1 MTNQRVP
8 PKKKAQ
14 QLAKH
19 LRSERPDYN
28 YLKKLFYYLR
38 RELEVEVPNKPKTLP
53 LVPSEDEIRRL
64 YEAVWKSK
72 RFGDMVI
79 IKTFLYT
86 GVRVSE
92 LANIRLLD
100 VDFELCQ
107 IRINKGK
114 GNKDRIVPFPAS
126 FKETL
131 AMKSRFASPLR
142 YEHHQSM
149 LKKKAV
155 YLFESSWNR
164 KYTPRGICKMLRR
177 YADVAGIEKAIS
189 PHKLRHF
196 FLLWLKQQG
205 IDDALIQPYSGHASR
220 QSLEIYSR
228 LAIAEAQKEYNN
240 VIEGFPI

>member
-1 MTNQRVP
+1 MKVQRIP

-14 QLAKH
+14 QLAKY

-28 YLKKLFYYLR
+28 YLKKIFYHLR
-38 RELEVEVPNKPKTLP
+38 NELEIKVPTKPKTLP
-53 LVPSEDEIRRL
+53 TVPSSEEIQRL
-64 YEAVWKSK
+64 YEVVWKSK

-131 AMKSRFASPLR
+131 AM
-142 YEHHQSM
+142 HHQSM

-196 FLLWLKQQG
+196 FLLWLKKQG

-240 VIEGFPI
+240 VIEDFPI

>member
-14 QLAKH
+14 QLAKY
-19 LRSERPDYN
+19 LRNERPDYN
-28 YLKKLFYYLR
+28 YLKKLFYHLR
-38 RELEVEVPNKPKTLP
+38 NELEVEVPTKPKKLP
-53 LVPSEDEIRRL
+53 TVPSEEEIQRL

-72 RFGDMVI
+72 CFGNMVI

-92 LANIRLLD
+92 LVNIRLDD
-100 VDFELCQ
+100 VDFSACQ

-114 GNKDRIVPFPAS
+114 GNKDRIFPFPPS

-131 AMKSRFASPLR
+131 AM
-142 YEHHQSM
+142 HHQSM
-149 LKKKAV
+149 LKRKAV

-164 KYTPRGICKMLRR
+164 KYSERGIRKMLRR
-177 YADVAGIEKAIS
+177 YASVAGIEKSIS

-196 FLLWLKQQG
+196 FLLWLKKQG

-228 LAIAEAQKEYNN
+228 IAIAEAQKEYNDVMGN
-240 VIEGFPI
+240 FPI

>member
-1 MTNQRVP
+1 MKVQRTP

-14 QLAKH
+14 QLANY

-28 YLKKLFYYLR
+28 YLKKLFYPLR
-38 RELEVEVPNKPKTLP
+38 NELEIKVPTKPKTLP
-53 LVPSEDEIRRL
+53 TVPSSEEIQRL
-64 YEAVWKSK
+64 YEVVWKSK

-92 LANIRLLD
+92 LANIRLWD

-131 AMKSRFASPLR
+131 AM
-142 YEHHQSM
+142 HHQSM

-155 YLFESSWNR
+155 YLCECSWKR
-164 KYTPRGICKMLRR
+164 QYTPRGICKMLRR

-196 FLLWLKQQG
+196 FLLWLKKQG
-205 IDDALIQPYSGHASR
+205 IDDAVIQPYSGHASR

-228 LAIAEAQKEYNN
+228 LAIAEAQQEYNN
-240 VIEGFPI
+240 VIEDFPL

>member
-1 MTNQRVP
+1 MKVQRTP

-14 QLAKH
+14 QLAKY

-28 YLKKLFYYLR
+28 YLKKIFYHLR
-38 RELEVEVPNKPKTLP
+38 NELEIKVPTKTKKLP
-53 LVPSEDEIRRL
+53 TVPSSEEIQRL
-64 YEAVWKSK
+64 YEVVWKSK

-114 GNKDRIVPFPAS
+114 GNKDRIVPFPSS

-131 AMKSRFASPLR
+131 AM
-142 YEHHQSM
+142 HHQSM

-155 YLFESSWNR
+155 YLFESSWKR
-164 KYTPRGICKMLRR
+164 QYTPRGICKMLRR

-196 FLLWLKQQG
+196 FLLWLKQKG

-228 LAIAEAQKEYNN
+228 LAIAEAQQEYNN
-240 VIEGFPI
+240 VIEDFPI

>member
-1 MTNQRVP
+1 MINQRVP

-38 RELEVEVPNKPKTLP
+38 RELEVEVPNKPKKLP
-53 LVPSEDEIRRL
+53 TVPSEEEIQRL
-64 YEAVWKSK
+64 YEAVFQSK
-72 RFGDMVI
+72 RFLDMVI

-92 LANIRLLD
+92 LANIRLDD
-100 VDFELCQ
+100 VDFKLCQ

-114 GNKDRIVPFPAS
+114 GNKDRIVPFPSS

-131 AMKSRFASPLR
+131 AMR
-142 YEHHQSM
+142 HQSM

-155 YLFESSWNR
+155 YLFESSWKR
-164 KYTPRGICKMLRR
+164 QYTPRGICKMLRI
-177 YADVAGIEKAIS
+177 YADVAGIRK
-189 PHKLRHF
+189 PF
-196 FLLWLKQQG
+196 P
-205 IDDALIQPYSGHASR
+205 LINSVTSSCYG
-220 QSLEIYSR
+220 
-228 LAIAEAQKEYNN
+228 
-240 VIEGFPI
+240 

>member
-1 MTNQRVP
+1 MEAQRTP

-14 QLAKH
+14 QLAKY

-38 RELEVEVPNKPKTLP
+38 HELEVKVPTQPKKLP
-53 LVPSEDEIRRL
+53 LVPSEAEIRRL

-72 RFGDMVI
+72 RLGDMVI

-92 LANIRLLD
+92 LVNIRLDD
-100 VDFELCQ
+100 VDFSDCQ

-114 GNKDRIVPFPAS
+114 GNKDRIVPFPPS

-131 AMKSRFASPLR
+131 AM
-142 YEHHQSM
+142 HHQSM
-149 LKKKAV
+149 LTKKAV
-155 YLFESSWNR
+155 YFFESPWKRRYSE
-164 KYTPRGICKMLRR
+164 RGIRKMLRR
-177 YADVAGIEKAIS
+177 YASTAGIEQSIS

-196 FLLWLKQQG
+196 FLLWLKKQG
-205 IDDALIQPYSGHASR
+205 IDDALIQPYSGHDSR

-228 LAIAEAQKEYNN
+228 IAIAEAQQEYNKVMVN
-240 VIEGFPI
+240 FPI

>member
-1 MTNQRVP
+1 MKAQRTP

-38 RELEVEVPNKPKTLP
+38 HELEVEVPNKPKKLP
-53 LVPSEDEIRRL
+53 LVPSEAEIRRL
-64 YEAVWKSK
+64 YEAVFQSK

-92 LANIRLLD
+92 LANIRLD
-100 VDFELCQ
+100 EVDFELCQ
-107 IRINKGK
+107 IRINQGK

-131 AMKSRFASPLR
+131 AM
-142 YEHHQSM
+142 HHQSM
-149 LKKKAV
+149 LKKKAA
-155 YLFESSWNR
+155 YLFESSWKR
-164 KYTPRGICKMLRR
+164 KYSERGICKMLRR
-177 YADVAGIEKAIS
+177 YTDVAGIKKAIS

-196 FLLWLKQQG
+196 FLLWLKKQG
-205 IDDALIQPYSGHASR
+205 LDDALIQPYSGHASR

-228 LAIAEAQKEYNN
+228 LAIAEAQQEYNN
-240 VIEGFPI
+240 VIGRFPI